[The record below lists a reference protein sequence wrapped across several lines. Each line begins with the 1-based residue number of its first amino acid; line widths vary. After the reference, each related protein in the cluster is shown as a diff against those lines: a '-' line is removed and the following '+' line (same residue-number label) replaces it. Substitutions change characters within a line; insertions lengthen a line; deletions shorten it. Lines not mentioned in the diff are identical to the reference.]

1 MKKILSADMTKIS
14 NAMIKKLVKE
24 QTGTTISDTAAG
36 AIAKL
41 LEKKAKTMA
50 KYAVARAKKK
60 GRATVTEDD
69 IYSYKMQ
76 FGE

>member
-1 MKKILSADMTKIS
+1 
-14 NAMIKKLVKE
+14 
-24 QTGTTISDTAAG
+24 
-36 AIAKL
+36 
-41 LEKKAKTMA
+41 MA